1 MQRRITVTDVNPLS
15 DLYPRVTPH
24 LSIAGVAEAIEFYQR
39 VLGANVRMRMD
50 APGGL
55 VAHAE
60 LGLGGSVIM
69 LGDEAV
75 PDSDPSPKKLGGT
88 SVSLF
93 VYVEDVDDV
102 FRRAVEAGAQ
112 AVSEPELHFYGDRVA
127 TIDDPFGHRWN
138 LATHVED
145 VPPEE
150 MEQRAAKAMGS

>member
-1 MQRRITVTDVNPLS
+1 MSDVTPIPDT
-15 DLYPRVTPH
+15 YPRVSPH
-24 LSIAGVAEAIEFYQR
+24 LSIAGVAEAVEFYRR

-60 LGLGGSVIM
+60 IELGGSVIM

-75 PDSDPSPKKLGGT
+75 PGSEPSPRTLGGT

-93 VYVEDVDDV
+93 VYVEDVDAV
-102 FRRAVEAGAQ
+102 FRRAVEAGART
-112 AVSEPELHFYGDRVA
+112 VSEPEFHFYGDRVA

-145 VPPEE
+145 VSPEDLDR
-150 MEQRAAKAMGS
+150 RAAEAMAS